1 MEELKKERDRIL
13 NRIGYLSAYIEELE
27 GERAILRKEVIEINN
42 QIVEVKEEEEEKKKV
57 EAERAEL
64 FEYGDLNCLN
74 REYRRLNRII
84 DRHRKGI
91 GTIGN
96 AHAQRREIYEKITEL
111 ENEND

>member
-27 GERAILRKEVIEINN
+27 GGRAILSNEFIDINN
-42 QIVEVKEEEEEKKKV
+42 QIIEVKEEEAEKTKKLEE
-57 EAERAEL
+57 RTEL
-64 FEYGDLNCLN
+64 LECGDLTRLHK
-74 REYRRLNRII
+74 EYRRLNCII

-91 GTIGN
+91 GAIGN